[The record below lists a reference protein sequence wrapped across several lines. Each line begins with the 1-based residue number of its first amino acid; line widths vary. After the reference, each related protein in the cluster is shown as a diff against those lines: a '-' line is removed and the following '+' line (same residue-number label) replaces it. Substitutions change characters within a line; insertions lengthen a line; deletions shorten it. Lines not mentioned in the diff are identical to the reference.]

1 MNTMNPSARD
11 VTRKPDGVLSFS
23 GALWHVARRAPLE
36 LFSALEEL
44 PPLVVQVLHNRGY
57 AEVERIHEFLNEP
70 ILPHDPY
77 LMRDMDKAVSRTS
90 QAVRSGERVCI
101 YGDYD
106 VDGISA
112 TAMLVETAILLGID
126 VCSYIPDRV
135 DEGYGLNTEAVE
147 KIVKDGV
154 ALIITADCGTTAD
167 EEVARAADAGID
179 VIVTD
184 HHHAD
189 GVPSRATAVLNP
201 NSPASDYPF
210 TGLSGVGVA
219 YKFVQALAEEYP
231 EKLPYPETFLD
242 LVALGTIADV
252 VPLRDENRG
261 FVINGLEVLRQ
272 GQRAGLRAI
281 GEVAHRPIG
290 RVTSSDIGFGIAP
303 RLNAAGRIA
312 HAQLAFDL
320 LREESASRA
329 EQIANDLDALNTE
342 RRQLTEAAVSVARQ
356 EVGDDPVVFSV
367 SEKFVPGVVG
377 LAASKLSEEFGVP
390 AFVGAL
396 IDGVVRGSARSPQ
409 GFHLAQV
416 LGRHAELLETWGG
429 HARAAGF
436 TVQLANVPKLRA
448 ALVEESRVWAGDL
461 FVGAQL
467 HADGRVFPRTIS
479 LETFRDLD
487 QLAPWGEGHE
497 QPCLVV
503 ENVRVQTARLVGTTH
518 LLLTFREIAADIRA
532 IWFQGGQHQADM
544 NPGARVDVAFRLDLN
559 VYRGETRLQMVVDDV
574 RPRTG
579 ERSIK
584 E

>member
-90 QAVRSGERVCI
+90 HAVRSGERVCI

-189 GVPSRATAVLNP
+189 AVPSRATAVLNP

-261 FVINGLEVLRQ
+261 FVIDGLEVLRQ
-272 GQRAGLRAI
+272 GHRAGLRAI

>member
-1 MNTMNPSARD
+1 M
-11 VTRKPDGVLSFS
+11 
-23 GALWHVARRAPLE
+23 
-36 LFSALEEL
+36 
-44 PPLVVQVLHNRGY
+44 
-57 AEVERIHEFLNEP
+57 
-70 ILPHDPY
+70 
-77 LMRDMDKAVSRTS
+77 
-90 QAVRSGERVCI
+90 
-101 YGDYD
+101 
-106 VDGISA
+106 
-112 TAMLVETAILLGID
+112 
-126 VCSYIPDRV
+126 
-135 DEGYGLNTEAVE
+135 
-147 KIVKDGV
+147 
-154 ALIITADCGTTAD
+154 
-167 EEVARAADAGID
+167 
-179 VIVTD
+179 
-184 HHHAD
+184 
-189 GVPSRATAVLNP
+189 
-201 NSPASDYPF
+201 
-210 TGLSGVGVA
+210 
-219 YKFVQALAEEYP
+219 
-231 EKLPYPETFLD
+231 
-242 LVALGTIADV
+242 
-252 VPLRDENRG
+252 
-261 FVINGLEVLRQ
+261 
-272 GQRAGLRAI
+272 
-281 GEVAHRPIG
+281 
-290 RVTSSDIGFGIAP
+290 
-303 RLNAAGRIA
+303 
-312 HAQLAFDL
+312 

-342 RRQLTEAAVSVARQ
+342 RRQLTEAAVAVARQ

-377 LAASKLSEEFGVP
+377 LAASRLSEEFGVP
-390 AFVGAL
+390 AFIGAL

-448 ALVEESRVWAGDL
+448 ALVEESRVFAGDL

-518 LLLTFREIAADIRA
+518 LLLTFREIAEDIRA

-544 NPGARVDVAFRLDLN
+544 NPGVRVDVAFRLDLN

-579 ERSIK
+579 ERSLK

>member
-36 LFSALEEL
+36 LFSALEDL

-135 DEGYGLNTEAVE
+135 DEGYGLNIEAVE

-167 EEVARAADAGID
+167 EEVAHAADAGID

-189 GVPSRATAVLNP
+189 AVPSRATAVLNP

-261 FVINGLEVLRQ
+261 FVIDGLEVLRQ
-272 GQRAGLRAI
+272 GHRAGLRAI
-281 GEVAHRPIG
+281 GEVANRPIG

-377 LAASKLSEEFGVP
+377 LAASKLGEEFGVP

>member
-1 MNTMNPSARD
+1 MTPSARD
-11 VTRKPDGVLSFS
+11 VTSTPQGVQGFS
-23 GALWHVARRAPLE
+23 GALWHVARRAPPE

-44 PPLVVQVLHNRGY
+44 PPLVVQVLHNRGH
-57 AEVERIHEFLNEP
+57 AEVERIREFFNEP
-70 ILPHDPY
+70 LLPHDPF
-77 LMRDMDKAVSRTS
+77 LMRDMDKAVSRVS
-90 QAVRSGERVCI
+90 QAVRDGERVCI

-135 DEGYGLNTEAVE
+135 EEGYGLNTEAVE

-167 EEVARAADAGID
+167 EEVACAADAGIE

-189 GVPSRATAVLNP
+189 AVPSRATAVLNP
-201 NSPASDYPF
+201 NSPDSDYPF

-261 FVINGLEVLRQ
+261 FVIDGLEVLRQ

-281 GEVAHRPIG
+281 GAVAQRPIET
-290 RVTSSDIGFGIAP
+290 VTSSDIGFGIAP

-320 LREESASRA
+320 LREESTSRA
-329 EQIANDLDALNTE
+329 EQMANDLDALNTE
-342 RRQLTEAAVSVARQ
+342 RRQLTEDAVSVARQ
-356 EVGDDPVVFSV
+356 EVGDDPAVFSV
-367 SEKFVPGVVG
+367 SEKFSPGVVG
-377 LAASKLSEEFGVP
+377 LAASRLSEEFGVP
-390 AFVGAL
+390 AFVGTL
-396 IDGVVRGSARSPQ
+396 VDGLVRGSARSPQ
-409 GFHLAQV
+409 GFHLAQF

-436 TVQLANVPKLRA
+436 TVQPVNVPKMRA
-448 ALVEESRVWAGDL
+448 ALVKECRELEGDV
-461 FVGAQL
+461 FVGPQL
-467 HADGRVFPRTIS
+467 HADGRVFPGTIS
-479 LETFRDLD
+479 SQTFQDLD
-487 QLAPWGEGHE
+487 QLAPWGEGHD

-503 ENVRVQTARLVGTTH
+503 ENVCVQTARLVGANH
-518 LLLTFREIAADIRA
+518 LLLTFREVAKDIRA
-532 IWFQGGQHQADM
+532 IWFQSGQHQADM
-544 NPGARVDVAFRLDLN
+544 TPGVCVDVAFRLDLN

-574 RPRTG
+574 RPSTG
-579 ERSIK
+579 ERSLK

>member
-189 GVPSRATAVLNP
+189 AVPSRATAVLNP

-261 FVINGLEVLRQ
+261 FVIDGLEVLRQ
-272 GQRAGLRAI
+272 GHRAGLRAI
-281 GEVAHRPIG
+281 GEVANRPIG

-377 LAASKLSEEFGVP
+377 LAASKLGEEFGVP

-487 QLAPWGEGHE
+487 HLAPWGEGHE

>member
-11 VTRKPDGVLSFS
+11 VTRKPHGVLSFS

-189 GVPSRATAVLNP
+189 AVPSRATAVLNP
-201 NSPASDYPF
+201 NSPASEYPF

-261 FVINGLEVLRQ
+261 FVIDGLEVLRQ
-272 GQRAGLRAI
+272 GHRAGLRAI
-281 GEVAHRPIG
+281 GAVAQRPIET
-290 RVTSSDIGFGIAP
+290 VTSSDIGFGIAP

-356 EVGDDPVVFSV
+356 EVGDEPVVFSV

-377 LAASKLSEEFGVP
+377 LAASRLSEEFGVP

-436 TVQLANVPKLRA
+436 TVQPANVAKLRA
-448 ALVEESRVWAGDL
+448 ALVEESRVFAGDL

-467 HADGRVFPRTIS
+467 YADGRVFPRTIS

-503 ENVRVQTARLVGTTH
+503 ENVRVQTARLVGTNH
-518 LLLTFREIAADIRA
+518 LLLTFREIAVGIRA
-532 IWFQGGQHQADM
+532 IWFQGGQHQADI
-544 NPGARVDVAFRLDLN
+544 NPGACVDVAFRLDLN

-579 ERSIK
+579 ERSLK